1 MQAYTTRRN
10 GLTAA
15 MAALA
20 VLAWSG
26 AGRAQPSTVTA
37 GIDAPHW
44 TVFSDALGTTVDY
57 PENIFSI
64 DAGSPPRGNGRVLRS
79 ADDRALLMVYV
90 EDNEAR
96 HSPASFLR
104 AYLTAPRGQLD
115 YNRVTNRFFA
125 ISGVNDEQ
133 IYYSR
138 CNFPSGVRGSAHCI
152 YLAYPKEEER
162 QWDAIVMRI
171 SRSLRRSD

>member
-1 MQAYTTRRN
+1 MV
-10 GLTAA
+10 
-15 MAALA
+15 ALA
-20 VLAWSG
+20 ILAWSG
-26 AGRAQPSTVTA
+26 AGRAQESTVTA

-44 TVFSDALGTTVDY
+44 TVFSDVSGMTVDY
-57 PENIFSI
+57 PENVFSI
-64 DAGSPPRGNGRVLRS
+64 DAGVPPRGNGRVLRS

-125 ISGVNDEQ
+125 ISGVNDDLT
-133 IYYSR
+133 YYSR
-138 CNFPSGVRGSAHCI
+138 CNFPSGMKGPAYCI
-152 YLAYPKEEER
+152 YLAYPREEER
-162 QWDAIVMRI
+162 QWDAIVTRI
-171 SRSLRRSD
+171 SSSLRRSD